1 MLYLAAEVTIQTDE
15 GTTITM
21 AAENTKFQ
29 ICVFLEGATNTMFT
43 GNQVTV
49 SLTILSGVKAGIISY
64 SNSLLNNMIPK
75 QCYVLI
81 LKCAFYL
88 NILDA
93 QDINPSSPVVIYI
106 PNEGLV
112 SANQRC
118 SSFSAVGDMVLEG
131 THSLTL
137 MIAGTNLETIT
148 VGSPNTTTFIIT
160 DIEGIVIHF
169 MEICR

>member
-1 MLYLAAEVTIQTDE
+1 
-15 GTTITM
+15 
-21 AAENTKFQ
+21 
-29 ICVFLEGATNTMFT
+29 
-43 GNQVTV
+43 
-49 SLTILSGVKAGIISY
+49 
-64 SNSLLNNMIPK
+64 MIPQ

-81 LKCAFYL
+81 LKCVFYL

-93 QDINPSSPVVIYI
+93 QDINPSSPVVIYSSTDSVS
-106 PNEGLV
+106 EG
-112 SANQRC
+112 QKC

-160 DIEGIVIHF
+160 DIEGTVIHF
-169 MEICR
+169 MEIC